1 MQVAGEASVLGDFG
15 GSAFTHFDVTSRF
28 FTNEGRF
35 VVTTEG
41 PDGVMADFEIA
52 YTFGFEPLQQFLV
65 EFPGGRLQARII
77 RRWPTP
83 LPSKV
88 DETRLS
94 AGRSSV

>member
-1 MQVAGEASVLGDFG
+1 M
-15 GSAFTHFDVTSRF
+15 
-28 FTNEGRF
+28 
-35 VVTTEG
+35 
-41 PDGVMADFEIA
+41 MADFEIA

-65 EFPGGRLQARII
+65 EFPGGRLQALII